1 MKSLDIT
8 YENMR
13 SIVDI
18 LPLTIDDDTVHR
30 DKKIKIFCTHELFL
44 YIKGLI
50 K

>member
-30 DKKIKIFCTHELFL
+30 DKKIKIFVLMNSF
-44 YIKGLI
+44 YILKDL
-50 K
+50 